1 MLTEPFSKMAI
12 SFCERVCVCVMEKI
26 THLDQENAHFLS
38 SPGSPGTKEVSL
50 VLALTQWCV
59 GGQGRAS
66 FPGEP
71 GWAQFPHRQWKDVP
85 SSSTPS
91 LRPSW
96 WAEGGWAF
104 RVRRS
109 RAQKAIMAGCDWL
122 TSIFKKL
129 QYVW

>member
-1 MLTEPFSKMAI
+1 MF
-12 SFCERVCVCVMEKI
+12 
-26 THLDQENAHFLS
+26 
-38 SPGSPGTKEVSL
+38 
-50 VLALTQWCV
+50 LALTQPCA
-59 GGQGRAS
+59 GEQGRGP
-66 FPGEP
+66 FPAEP
-71 GWAQFPHRQWKDVP
+71 GWTQFPHPQWKDIP

-96 WAEGGWAF
+96 WVEGGRGF